1 MSRENRGMSE
11 NRVKSTEVLYGRF
24 VRRLLR
30 RSKADGVQTVE
41 ELGEWMR
48 GQRWSVATLRIYRM
62 ALLWY
67 FVDVGRQGTRE
78 EWSRSLGM
86 EGAVRL
92 RRRGGPGKRR
102 KSEKGW
108 ETVKAWLEEREGGR
122 DVALWM
128 DAGMLAGWR
137 PVEWWTCR
145 IEPEQ
150 RRLWLATAKAK
161 KDAAGN
167 RLRGV
172 GIEDEDGRVWR
183 YLDFESEEDWR
194 VIQAAVRLRDRLA
207 WERQDGVEGVLAEYA
222 RWLRRGWDAVH
233 GSKRPR
239 ITLYSARHVFA
250 GRMKKAGV
258 DRRTLAA
265 AMGQIS
271 TKSSKVYG
279 RAMHAGTVKPGVVVP
294 VMLVDTVRSPRS
306 GSRPVPVSPG

>member
-1 MSRENRGMSE
+1 MPE
-11 NRVKSTEVLYGRF
+11 NRVKSTEILYARF

-30 RSKADGVQTVE
+30 RSKADGVQTGG
-41 ELGEWMR
+41 ELGAWMR
-48 GQRWSVATLRIYRM
+48 GQQWSVATLRIYRM

-67 FVDVGRQGTRE
+67 FVDVGGQGTRE
-78 EWSRSLGM
+78 EWAQSLGM
-86 EGAVRL
+86 DGAVRL
-92 RRRGGPGKRR
+92 HRRGGPGKRR
-102 KSEKGW
+102 KSDKGW
-108 ETVKAWLEEREGGR
+108 EPVREWLEARDGGR

-128 DAGMLAGWR
+128 EAGMRAGWR

-145 IEPEQ
+145 VEVEH

-172 GIEDEDGRVWR
+172 GIEDENGRVWR
-183 YLDFESEEDWR
+183 YLDFASEDDWQI
-194 VIQAAVRLRDRLA
+194 VWAAVQLRDRLA
-207 WERQDGVEGVLAEYA
+207 WRQDGVSGVLTEYA

-258 DRRTLAA
+258 GRRELAA

-271 TKSSKVYG
+271 TESSKVYG
-279 RAMHAGTVKPGVVVP
+279 RTLHAGAVRPGVVVP
-294 VMLVDTVRSPRS
+294 QVLVESVRSPS
-306 GSRPVPVSPG
+306 AGGLSPGDFRPVRG